1 MNTIPYLIAALV
13 CAVLIGRLTTV
24 FLPCRLPE
32 ITKALFGSDDEED
45 EFDGEQEVH
54 P

>member
-24 FLPCRLPE
+24 LLPCRLPE
-32 ITKALFGSDDEED
+32 ITKALFGSEE
-45 EFDGEQEVH
+45 EEETFEEE
-54 P
+54 